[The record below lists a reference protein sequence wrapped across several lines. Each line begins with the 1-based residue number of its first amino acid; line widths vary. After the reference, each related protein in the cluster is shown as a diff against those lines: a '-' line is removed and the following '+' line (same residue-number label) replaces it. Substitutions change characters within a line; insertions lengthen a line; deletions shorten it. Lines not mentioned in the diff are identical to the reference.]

1 MYDKYYKVIY
11 DKSREMI
18 RQSNCVSFRIFVRLQ
33 KIMFENEEKT
43 NIENLGEFG
52 LIEHLTKNITLTQKS
67 TIKGVG
73 DDAAVLDFAG
83 KKMLVSTDML
93 LEGIHFDL
101 AYTPLKHL
109 GYKAVQVNL
118 SDIYAMNGIAT
129 QITVSIGMSSKF
141 PLEAIEEL
149 YEGIYLACGN
159 YNVDIVGGDTTASK
173 QGLVISITSIGY
185 ADEKDIVYRN
195 GAEEGDLICVSGDL
209 GGAYTGLQLLE
220 REKLVYIENPNIQP
234 DLEGKDYIVE
244 RQLKPEARKDIVDLL
259 QELGVKPTAMI
270 DVSDGLAS
278 EILHI
283 CKQSNKGC
291 KLYEEKIPIDPMTY
305 DTAREFNLDP
315 TVCALSGGED
325 YELLF
330 TVKQAD
336 YDKIK
341 FKLDFT
347 IIGHITEPNEGCS
360 LITKSGNQH
369 ELKAQGWNAF
379 KANQ

>member
-1 MYDKYYKVIY
+1 
-11 DKSREMI
+11 
-18 RQSNCVSFRIFVRLQ
+18 
-33 KIMFENEEKT
+33 MFENEEKT
-43 NIENLGEFG
+43 NIEKLGEFG
-52 LIEHLTKNITLTQKS
+52 LINHLTKNIKLTQKS
-67 TIKGVG
+67 SIKGVG
-73 DDAAVLDFAG
+73 DDAAVLDFEG
-83 KKMLVSTDML
+83 KKTLISTDML

-118 SDIYAMNGIAT
+118 SDIYAMNGTAT
-129 QITVSIGMSSKF
+129 QVTVSIGMSSRF

-149 YEGIYLACGN
+149 YEGIYLACDKYG
-159 YNVDIVGGDTTASK
+159 VDLIGGDTSASK

-220 REKLVYIENPNIQP
+220 REKLVYLENPNIQP

-244 RQLKPEARKDIVDLL
+244 RQLKPEARKDIIDLL
-259 QELGVKPTAMI
+259 QNMQIKPTAMI

-278 EILHI
+278 ELLHI

-305 DTAREFNLDP
+305 ETAREFNLDP

-347 IIGHITEPNEGCS
+347 IIGYITEPNAGCN
-360 LITKSGNQH
+360 LITKSGNMH

-379 KANQ
+379 GSLQ

>member
-1 MYDKYYKVIY
+1 
-11 DKSREMI
+11 
-18 RQSNCVSFRIFVRLQ
+18 
-33 KIMFENEEKT
+33 MFENEERT
-43 NIENLGEFG
+43 NIEKLGEFG
-52 LIEHLTKNITLTQKS
+52 LIDHLTKNIKLTQKS
-67 TIKGVG
+67 SIKGVG
-73 DDAAVLDFAG
+73 DDAAVLDFGG
-83 KKMLVSTDML
+83 KKTLISTDML

-118 SDIYAMNGIAT
+118 SDIYAMNGTAT
-129 QITVSIGMSSKF
+129 QVTVSIGMSSRF

-149 YEGIYLACGN
+149 YEGIYLACDKYG
-159 YNVDIVGGDTTASK
+159 VDLIGGDTTASK

-220 REKLVYIENPNIQP
+220 REKLVYMENPNIQP

-244 RQLKPEARKDIVDLL
+244 RQLKPEARKDIIDLL
-259 QELGVKPTAMI
+259 QDMQVKPTAMI

-278 EILHI
+278 ELLHI

-305 DTAREFNLDP
+305 ETAREFNLDP

-347 IIGHITEPNEGCS
+347 IIGYITEPNAGCN
-360 LITKSGNQH
+360 LITKSGNMH

-379 KANQ
+379 GSLQ